1 MPLSLT
7 HRVSFALPILFYLLA
22 LVSLWLYLPTDDV
35 PLLIVALLAGVLG
48 IGIGVAL
55 VLHHR
60 VAIDRVSSR
69 V

>member
-22 LVSLWLYLPTDDV
+22 LAALWLHLPTEDT
-35 PLLIVALLAGVLG
+35 PLLIVAMLAGALG

-60 VAIDRVSSR
+60 VAIKAVSSR
-69 V
+69 A

>member
-7 HRVSFALPILFYLLA
+7 RRISFALPILFYLLA
-22 LVSLWLYLPTDDV
+22 LAALWLHLPTRDT
-35 PLLIVALLAGVLG
+35 PLLIVAVLAGGLG

-55 VLHHR
+55 VCHHN

>member
-22 LVSLWLYLPTDDV
+22 LAALWLHLPTDDT
-35 PLLIVALLAGVLG
+35 PLLVVALLAGGLG

-60 VAIDRVSSR
+60 ASVGRVSSR
-69 V
+69 A